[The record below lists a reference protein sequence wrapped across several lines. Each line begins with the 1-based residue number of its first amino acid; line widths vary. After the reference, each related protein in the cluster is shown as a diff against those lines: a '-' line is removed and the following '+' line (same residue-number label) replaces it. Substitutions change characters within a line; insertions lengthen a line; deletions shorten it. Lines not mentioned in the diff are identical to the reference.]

1 MSAPVLVNRLD
12 SDGWGPIHHCV
23 SVKHPCIQV
32 LDALYCAGAEVALFT
47 TNEHYT
53 PLHILA
59 QSAKLFVENSDDA
72 LSLYHFTVHLIHNL
86 RAPLSA
92 RDQNDETCIHIAAEH
107 GNCINLLMI
116 FLDCDITGSVRELRN
131 SRG

>member
-1 MSAPVLVNRLD
+1 MSAPVLVNRPD
-12 SDGWGPIHHCV
+12 AHGWSPIHRCV
-23 SVKHPCIQV
+23 SVEHPCIQV
-32 LDALYCAGAEVALFT
+32 LDALYCAGAEVSLFT

-59 QSAKLFVENSDDA
+59 KSAKLPAEHSDYT
-72 LSLYHFTVHLIHNL
+72 LLLHQFTVHLICDL

-92 RDQNDETCIHIAAEH
+92 RDKDDETCIHIAAEH

-116 FLDCDITGSVRELRN
+116 FLEFDANGRIRELRN

>member
-12 SDGWGPIHHCV
+12 TDGWGPIHHCV

-53 PLHILA
+53 PLHILS